1 MAAQCSPE
9 ITCLCIMLHG
19 AHFWHHLLW
28 NTHGSQL
35 FSWFW
40 SQNWLMSLN
49 KSFHFCQLWNAAVCL
64 SPASCQQ
71 NHRWQELLIVI
82 INTFTS
88 HQKSRIT
95 LRSGPC
101 YHSTE
106 VSFILFSFQLPLFSV
121 LPTTCSVLHSYWHD
135 PLPISWWWQGY
146 KGPSETEIKAF

>member
-1 MAAQCSPE
+1 MLSRNHLSLYHAPWCTLLAPSALEYPWLWAFFLVLVPKLAHEPE
-9 ITCLCIMLHG
+9 QVIS
-19 AHFWHHLLW
+19 LL
-28 NTHGSQL
+28 
-35 FSWFW
+35 
-40 SQNWLMSLN
+40 
-49 KSFHFCQLWNAAVCL
+49 CQLWNAAVCL